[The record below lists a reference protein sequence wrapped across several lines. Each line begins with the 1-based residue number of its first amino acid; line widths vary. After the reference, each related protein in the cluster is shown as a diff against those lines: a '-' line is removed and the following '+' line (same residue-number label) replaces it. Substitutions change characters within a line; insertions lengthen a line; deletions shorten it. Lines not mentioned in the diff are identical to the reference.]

1 MYNKIYD
8 FCKVRNKGSVYSNDP
23 NEPTPRV
30 KFLMDLLDSEGIDY
44 ELDKFTPY
52 GGRRGKFSDEVE
64 LTCYNLIL
72 KGSSNRMVVAHHDI
86 VNPNIDNANDN
97 SASVI
102 NAIMIKKLMPNMNV
116 IILDGEEVGGLGS
129 QRVSDQINEGYYG
142 DIEWILNLELTGKGG
157 KYFFIGNYPGPLH
170 DRIKDMFNCP
180 VVQTPYNDSVT
191 FRKNGI
197 DSCVINPLP
206 PVDSGLQSHVKWD
219 DDTFLNFSLLFNCH
233 SEKDT
238 VSTID
243 PLDMKE
249 FVEDV
254 VLKILN

>member
-1 MYNKIYD
+1 
-8 FCKVRNKGSVYSNDP
+8 
-23 NEPTPRV
+23 
-30 KFLMDLLDSEGIDY
+30 
-44 ELDKFTPY
+44 
-52 GGRRGKFSDEVE
+52 
-64 LTCYNLIL
+64 
-72 KGSSNRMVVAHHDI
+72 
-86 VNPNIDNANDN
+86 
-97 SASVI
+97 
-102 NAIMIKKLMPNMNV
+102 
-116 IILDGEEVGGLGS
+116 
-129 QRVSDQINEGYYG
+129 
-142 DIEWILNLELTGKGG
+142 
-157 KYFFIGNYPGPLH
+157 
-170 DRIKDMFNCP
+170 MFNCP